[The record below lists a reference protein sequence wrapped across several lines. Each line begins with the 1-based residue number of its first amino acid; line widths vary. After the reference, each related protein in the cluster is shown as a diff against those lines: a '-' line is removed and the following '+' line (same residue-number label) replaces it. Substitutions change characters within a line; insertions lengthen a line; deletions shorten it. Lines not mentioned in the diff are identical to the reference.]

1 MPDAET
7 NDIIIFDSCAF
18 RGHNEA
24 DLGSWR
30 ATRYKTCKP
39 YLKEYQ
45 RVMGVS
51 EPRQDW
57 DDRNALY
64 TMSVSSL

>member
-18 RGHNEA
+18 WGHNEA

-30 ATRYKTCKP
+30 ATRYKMGKP

-64 TMSVSSL
+64 AMSVSSL